1 MIFTIFDLDGTIID
15 SDHRKLTR
23 ADGSLDLDHWRENC
37 TREKIF
43 ADTLLPLA
51 NHWRAV
57 QDIRDNFIIVC
68 TARVIGE
75 ADIDFLQSHGLKWEF
90 MISRTEGDSRG
101 DAMMKFCKLYELAT
115 NLSLSW
121 RGFSSRCEAFDDNL
135 EVIDLLS
142 ASGITVNNATAC
154 NVRESL

>member
-1 MIFTIFDLDGTIID
+1 MIFTIFDLDGTIVN

-51 NHWRAV
+51 DHWKAV
-57 QDIRDNFIIVC
+57 QGIRDNFIIVC

-115 NLSLSW
+115 SLSLSW
-121 RGFSSRCEAFDDNL
+121 RGFSSRCEMFDDNL

>member
-1 MIFTIFDLDGTIID
+1 MIFTIFDLDGTMID
-15 SDHRKLTR
+15 GDHRKLTR
-23 ADGSLDLDHWRENC
+23 ADGSLNLDHWRENC

-75 ADIDFLQSHGLKWEF
+75 ADIDFLQSHGLKWKF
-90 MISRTEGDSRG
+90 MISSTEVDSRG

-121 RGFSSRCEAFDDNL
+121 RGFASRCEMFDDNL

-142 ASGITVNNATAC
+142 ASGIMVNNATAC
-154 NVRESL
+154 NVRESI

>member
-1 MIFTIFDLDGTIID
+1 MIFTIFDLDGTIVN
-15 SDHRKLTR
+15 SDHRKLTLN
-23 ADGSLDLDHWRENC
+23 DGSINLDHWRENC

-68 TARVIGE
+68 TARVMSE
-75 ADIDFLQSHGLKWEF
+75 ADIDFLNSHDLRYEF
-90 MISRTEGDSRG
+90 LISRTEGDKRG
-101 DAMMKFCKLYELAT
+101 DAMMKFCKLYELAH

-121 RGFSSRCEAFDDNL
+121 RGFASRCEMFDDNL

-142 ASGITVNNATAC
+142 ASGIMVNNATAC

>member
-1 MIFTIFDLDGTIID
+1 MIFTIFDLDGTIIN

-23 ADGSLDLDHWRENC
+23 TDGSIDLDHWRENC

-75 ADIDFLQSHGLKWEF
+75 ADIDFLKSHDLRYEF
-90 MISRTEGDSRG
+90 IISRDEGDTRG

-115 NLSLSW
+115 RLSLSW
-121 RGFSSRCEAFDDNL
+121 RGFASRCEMFDDNL

-142 ASGITVNNATAC
+142 ASGIMVNNATAC
-154 NVRESL
+154 NARESL

>member
-1 MIFTIFDLDGTIID
+1 MIFTIFDLDGTIIN

-23 ADGSLDLDHWRENC
+23 TDGSIDLDHWRENC

-51 NHWRAV
+51 NHWQAV

-75 ADIDFLQSHGLKWEF
+75 ADIDFLN
-90 MISRTEGDSRG
+90 RTI
-101 DAMMKFCKLYELAT
+101 FAT
-115 NLSLSW
+115 NL
-121 RGFSSRCEAFDDNL
+121 
-135 EVIDLLS
+135 
-142 ASGITVNNATAC
+142 
-154 NVRESL
+154 